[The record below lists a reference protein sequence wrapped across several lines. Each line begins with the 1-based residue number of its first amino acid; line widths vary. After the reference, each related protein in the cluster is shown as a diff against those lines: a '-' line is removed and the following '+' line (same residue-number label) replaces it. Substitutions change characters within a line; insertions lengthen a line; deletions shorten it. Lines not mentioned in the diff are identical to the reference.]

1 MKFSQ
6 FKLGRH
12 FSGLGRRES
21 NALKRTRKSG
31 LFLSMESLDDR
42 IVMAVSTWSGAVDT
56 LWSTAGNWD
65 TAPIAGDTLVFPST
79 ATSFTSVNDFS
90 AGESFGNIT
99 INGSGYSITGNSISV
114 GGSIESTQNTG
125 GNLLGLNLTFTG
137 ANSTINVAQTSA
149 NLSLSGAITS
159 PTVLEKIGS
168 GKLIFTNS
176 LTYTGS
182 TQVGAGTLVNQASLN
197 GSLLLNTGANLNGDG
212 TSTGLTSVGGNIAPG
227 SNGVGII
234 TSTGDLSLDSN
245 SGFSTILNG
254 TTAGTQYGQIQANG
268 PIQLGGSTLIVGLG
282 STPNSNETYTLINN
296 TGNASISGTFVGLA
310 EGSLLTVSGQSF
322 KISYVG
328 GDGNDAVLTHQVGTV
343 TVLTT
348 SLTPSVYGQPIDL
361 TANVSVT
368 GNGVGTPTGNV
379 TFFNGANLIGT
390 APLNA
395 NGSAIFTTGNLSVGT
410 GTLKAVYDGSE
421 NFLTSTSANLTQTV
435 NKASTVSTVI
445 SSLNPS
451 VLGQFVG
458 LSASVF
464 VLSPGVGLPTGNVT
478 FFNGNISLG
487 SGTLNDSGT
496 VTLNLANL
504 PVGNQ
509 TITAS
514 YAGDSNFL
522 TSNSTALTQVVNKT
536 VANVTL
542 TSTTVSPE
550 ASGLITLT
558 ANVVASSGAPA
569 PTGTVGFYSNG
580 SLIGSG
586 NLTNGV
592 ATFTTTGFYLG
603 LGIDSIT
610 TTYNGDTN
618 YVTSD
623 SNALNV
629 TAGTENERF
638 INQAYVVLL
647 NRQVDYQGMNQ
658 WNTRLQHGRSRTWVA
673 RAIRHSIEGQA
684 ALIDD
689 IFNNYLGRSGTA
701 PQLAGTVLAAENTST
716 SPRAIVLGSPEYY
729 YGEGGGTIP
738 SYITALET
746 SLNTT
751 FSAYAKATMTRELKA
766 GKLHAAV
773 AEQALLSNS
782 GLGSLGQLLYQTTL
796 GRDATD
802 SEITT
807 FKKLSKQGVYWRFQ
821 QTYIMGGQEFLN
833 YAKTQPGTAPV

>member
-6 FKLGRH
+6 FKLGKH

-31 LFLSMESLDDR
+31 LFLSMEPLDDR
-42 IVMAVSTWSGAVDT
+42 IVMTVSTWSGAVDT

-65 TAPIAGDTLVFPST
+65 IAPIAGDTLIFPST
-79 ATSFTSVNDFS
+79 ATSFTSVNDFA
-90 AGESFGNIT
+90 AGQSFGNIT
-99 INGSGYSITGNSISV
+99 INGSGYSITGNSISLE
-114 GGSIESTQNTG
+114 GSIDSTQNTG

-149 NLSLSGAITS
+149 NLSLSGAIVS
-159 PTVLEKIGS
+159 PTVLDKIGS
-168 GKLIFTNS
+168 GRLVFTNS
-176 LTYTGS
+176 LTYSGPTK
-182 TQVGAGTLVNQASLN
+182 VDAGILLNQASLN
-197 GSLLLNTGANLNGDG
+197 GSLLLNSGAILNGDG
-212 TSTGLTSVGGNIAPG
+212 SSTGLTSIGGNIIPG
-227 SNGVGII
+227 AFGFGIVS
-234 TSTGDLSLDSN
+234 STGELALDSN
-245 SGFSTILNG
+245 SGFSTVLNG
-254 TTAGTQYGQIQANG
+254 TTPGTQYGQIQANG
-268 PIQLGGSTLIVGLG
+268 PIQLGNSTLIVTLG

-296 TGNASISGTFVGLA
+296 TGNAAISGNFVGLA
-310 EGSLLTVSGQSF
+310 EGSLLTVSGQTF

-328 GDGNDAVLTHQVGTV
+328 GDGNDAMITHQVGTA

-368 GNGVGTPTGNV
+368 GNGTATGNV
-379 TFFNGANLIGT
+379 TFYNGANVIGS

-395 NGSAIFTTGNLSVGT
+395 NGSATFTTGNLSVGT
-410 GTLKAVYDGSE
+410 GTLKAVYSGSD

-451 VLGQFVG
+451 VVGQFVG

-464 VLSPGVGLPTGNVT
+464 VLSPGIGSPTGNVT
-478 FFNGNISLG
+478 FFNGNTSLG
-487 SGTLNDSGT
+487 SGTLNGSGT
-496 VTLNLANL
+496 ATLNLANL

-509 TITAS
+509 TITVT
-514 YAGDSNFL
+514 YAGDANFT

-558 ANVVASSGAPA
+558 ANVATSSGAPA
-569 PTGTVGFYSNG
+569 PTGTVGFFSNG
-580 SLIGSG
+580 SLIGTG

-592 ATFTTTGFYLG
+592 ATYTTTGFYLG
-603 LGIDSIT
+603 LGVDSIT

-618 YVTSD
+618 YETSD

-751 FSAYAKATMTRELKA
+751 FSAAAKATMTRELKA

-833 YAKTQPGTAPV
+833 YAKIQPGTAPV

>member
-99 INGSGYSITGNSISV
+99 INGSGYSITGNSISLA
-114 GGSIESTQNTG
+114 GSIESTQNTG

-149 NLSLSGAITS
+149 NLSLSGAIAS

-182 TQVGAGTLVNQASLN
+182 TQVDAGTLVNQASLN

-254 TTAGTQYGQIQANG
+254 TTVGTQYGQIQANG

-296 TGNASISGTFVGLA
+296 TGNASIFGTFVGLA

-395 NGSAIFTTGNLSVGT
+395 NGSATFTTGNLSVGT

-522 TSNSTALTQVVNKT
+522 TSNSTALTQVVNKA

-558 ANVVASSGAPA
+558 ANVAASSGAPA
-569 PTGTVGFYSNG
+569 PIGTVGFYSNG
-580 SLIGSG
+580 SLIGTG

-592 ATFTTTGFYLG
+592 ATYTTTGFYLG
-603 LGIDSIT
+603 LGVDSIT
-610 TTYNGDTN
+610 TTYNGDIN

-638 INQAYVVLL
+638 INQAYFVLL

-782 GLGSLGQLLYQTTL
+782 GLGSLGQLLYQSTL

-802 SEITT
+802 SEIQT